1 MIKFKS
7 YVDVDL
13 LEGINDPGI
22 FKAVFLAG
30 GPGSGK
36 SFMVGKTAL
45 TALGLKLINS
55 DPTFEAQL
63 KKIGLQPTPED
74 IFTPKGQAARD
85 KAKSLTKRRSANY
98 IDGRLGLV
106 VDGTGKDY
114 NKIEKQAKGLKTLG
128 YEVAMIFVNTNLKT
142 AISRDAA
149 RKRTLGEKE
158 VTKMWQEVQDNIGE
172 FQSFFGNNM
181 IIVDNSEGANWQKGS
196 TDAYKKMS
204 KWVSQPP
211 SSGIAK
217 KWIASVKS
225 QRGISESVEL
235 EEARAKKAVA
245 GSKVQKLVTG
255 FDMSYKGKKY
265 DEIDFEL
272 VSIDNSSKIVTFKIL
287 HPKEHIGNEVKIPF
301 KSLRLGKF
309 MATDTS
315 KINKEGL
322 EEDAT
327 AGLKAK
333 AEKSGMPLGI
343 LKQVYNRGVAAW
355 RTGHRPGT
363 TPQQW
368 GMARVN
374 SFVTKSSGTWGK
386 ADKDLASKVRG

>member
-7 YVDVDL
+7 YIFENDDFDL

-55 DPTFEAQL
+55 DPAFEAQL

-85 KAKSLTKRRSANY
+85 KAKGLVSKQQKLAL
-98 IDGRLGLV
+98 DGRLGLV
-106 VDGTGKDY
+106 IDGTGKDY
-114 NKIEKQAKGLKTLG
+114 NKIEKQAKELKTLG
-128 YEVAMIFVNTNLKT
+128 YEVAMIFVNTNLQT

-158 VTKMWQEVQDNIGE
+158 VTKMWQGVQDNIGK

-211 SSGIAK
+211 SSRIAK

-225 QRGISESVEL
+225 QRGISESEEL
-235 EEARAKKAVA
+235 K
-245 GSKVQKLVTG
+245 
-255 FDMSYKGKKY
+255 
-265 DEIDFEL
+265 
-272 VSIDNSSKIVTFKIL
+272 
-287 HPKEHIGNEVKIPF
+287 
-301 KSLRLGKF
+301 
-309 MATDTS
+309 TDTS

-327 AGLKAK
+327 AGLKQK